1 MYVCI
6 FNNVFTFICVRVNIN
21 TRQHEYKKPI
31 VEMEKTKKCPYCGE
45 EILESAIKCKH
56 CGE

>member
-21 TRQHEYKKPI
+21 TRQHEYKTNMARCKKLA
-31 VEMEKTKKCPYCGE
+31 KTARFCAKKR
-45 EILESAIKCKH
+45 KN
-56 CGE
+56 